1 MKFLDASA
9 RRRALILAILVAPLA
24 GCEALAISALGAG
37 ASAGVSYSING
48 AAYRTFTAPEQR
60 VSGAAL
66 AGLKRMGG
74 AVDSNELTES
84 NSRLI
89 KATMAGRKIEV
100 EIEPL
105 SDTATRMRAVAKN
118 GWFTH
123 DTATATEI
131 IVQTEKSLGGSAREP
146 RATPTRARAGL

>member
-1 MKFLDASA
+1 MKVDSSA
-9 RRRALILAILVAPLA
+9 RRWAAVLAILVVPLA

-37 ASAGVSYSING
+37 AGAGVSYSING
-48 AAYRTFTAPEQR
+48 AAYRTFTASEQQVR
-60 VSGAAL
+60 TAAL

-74 AVDSNELTES
+74 TVDSNELTES

-105 SDTATRMRAVAKN
+105 SETATRVRATAKR

-131 IVQTEKSLGGSAREP
+131 IAQTERSLSPPAKP
-146 RATPTRARAGL
+146 AARARAGL

>member
-1 MKFLDASA
+1 MKIVDASA
-9 RRRALILAILVAPLA
+9 RRRAAILVAILVAPLA

-60 VSGAAL
+60 VRNAAL

-74 AVDSNELTES
+74 TVDATEQTDTG
-84 NSRLI
+84 RLI
-89 KATMAGRKIEV
+89 KATMAERKIEV

-105 SDTATRMRAVAKN
+105 SETATRVRAVAKR

-131 IVQTEKSLGGSAREP
+131 IAQTEKSLGVPKEP
-146 RATPTRARAGL
+146 RAASARARAGL

>member
-1 MKFLDASA
+1 MNIVDASTV
-9 RRRALILAILVAPLA
+9 RRLAALALVVAPLA

-48 AAYRTFTAPEQR
+48 AAYRTFTAPEEKVR
-60 VSGAAL
+60 TAAL

-74 AVDSNELTES
+74 TVESTELTDS
-84 NSRLI
+84 GRLI
-89 KATMAGRKIEV
+89 KASMAERKIEV
-100 EIEPL
+100 AIEPL
-105 SDTATRMRAVAKN
+105 SDTATRVRAVAKH

-131 IVQTEKSLGGSAREP
+131 IAQTEKALAPVKDP
-146 RATPTRARAGL
+146 RAATRVRAGL